1 MNYNNETDLHTPSVP
16 EKSKGIYMLHQ
27 SWRGLKYLD
36 LHVLSVLEKVIMIYI
51 LRLSWRRLQ

>member
-1 MNYNNETDLHTPSVP
+1 MNYNNKKDLHTPSVP
-16 EKSKGIYMLHQ
+16 EK

-51 LRLSWRRLQ
+51 HHLSWRRLQ